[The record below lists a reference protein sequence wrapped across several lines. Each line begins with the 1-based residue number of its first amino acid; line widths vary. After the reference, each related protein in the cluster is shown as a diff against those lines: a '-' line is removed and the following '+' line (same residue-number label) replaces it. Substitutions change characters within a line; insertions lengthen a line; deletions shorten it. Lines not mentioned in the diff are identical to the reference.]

1 MKKPRNY
8 GLFRIYAVSSVLEHM
23 GFEPIDKFVK
33 PFYLLDF

>member
-23 GFEPIDKFVK
+23 GFEPIDMFVK
-33 PFYLLDF
+33 PLYLLDF